1 MNINGI
7 GNYASYN
14 FFQVSQE
21 DTAKTSKVDDK
32 DLKTA
37 NRRDTD
43 VSQLAGKKAE
53 TNSKLKEQHEKLKA
67 DKQQSTQKKLDDTYA
82 KLSDRAKNYLN
93 KLKERYGDMDIY
105 VADNVDDDDTQSIMS
120 SGTKEYSAM
129 MDSATLEEMAADEE
143 VASKYEEMISAT
155 RSELDTV
162 KDEFTEKGVNIG
174 AVGVSIKE
182 DGSKTYYSIIDDSL
196 SYYDKQ
202 LEEKEAKEAK
212 KAEEA
217 KKAKKDEEAKKT
229 EKADEAKAELRKA
242 ELKEE
247 AAKKDAKKKE
257 RAEELEKEREED
269 EAKRKELLEQQLG
282 SRRALVD
289 AGTIDELK
297 DKLQSQADKVDTLKR
312 SSIFVG
318 AGIDASA

>member
-1 MNINGI
+1 MNINGL

-37 NRRDTD
+37 YRRDTD

-53 TNSKLKEQHEKLKA
+53 TNSKLKEQHERLKA
-67 DKQQSTQKKLDDTYA
+67 NKQQSAQKKLDDTYA
-82 KLSDRAKNYLN
+82 KLSDRAKDYLN
-93 KLKERYGDMDIY
+93 KLKDRYGDMDIY
-105 VADNVDDDDTQSIMS
+105 VADNVDDSDTQSIMS
-120 SGTKEYSAM
+120 GGTKEYSAM
-129 MDSATLEEMAADEE
+129 MDSATLEEMAANEE
-143 VASKYEEMISAT
+143 VASKYEEMISAS
-155 RSELDTV
+155 RSELEAV
-162 KDEFTEKGVNIG
+162 KDEFTEKGVNVG
-174 AVGVSIKE
+174 AVGVSIKD

-212 KAEEA
+212 K
-217 KKAKKDEEAKKT
+217 DEE
-229 EKADEAKAELRKA
+229 ADEAKAELRKA

-247 AAKKDAKKKE
+247 ATEKDAKKKE